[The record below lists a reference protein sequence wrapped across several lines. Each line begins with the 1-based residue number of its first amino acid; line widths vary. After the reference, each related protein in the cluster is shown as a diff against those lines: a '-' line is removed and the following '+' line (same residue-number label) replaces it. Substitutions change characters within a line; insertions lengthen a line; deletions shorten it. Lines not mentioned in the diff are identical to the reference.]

1 MKRSI
6 WILILT
12 GLLLTPAVDRASSQS
27 SGLSASKPLV
37 TAARDMSFR
46 VRAKAALILNMQSGE
61 VLYQKNPTAQ
71 LPVASITK
79 LMTVVT
85 LMSMNPDL
93 TKRIQISRQDVYR
106 ANWTQLKNRE
116 KVYVKDLLYA
126 ALISSVNVAARAL
139 ARASGLPKEAFVE
152 RMNQTAAS
160 IGLLNSH
167 FTEPTGLDAGNV
179 STAVDCS
186 ALLWTALQNDML
198 AEILTTKQENYRT
211 SRRVHDIKTTNRLL
225 RGNQPND
232 DIWESIG
239 SKTGYIRKAG
249 YCLVMRARSQSG
261 DDVIAVVL
269 GGVSSRTRF
278 ADMRRLLN
286 WSLQNIGQQEQIGG

>member
-6 WILILT
+6 WSFVLA
-12 GLLLTPAVDRASSQS
+12 GLLLVPPIDVASAQS
-27 SGLSASKPLV
+27 SDPRTSKPV
-37 TAARDMSFR
+37 ATRDMSFR

-61 VLYQKNPTAQ
+61 VLYRKNPMAR
-71 LPVASITK
+71 LSVASITK
-79 LMTVVT
+79 LMTAVT
-85 LMSMNPDL
+85 LMNMNPDL
-93 TKRIQISRQDVYR
+93 SKRIQISRQDVYR
-106 ANWTQLKNRE
+106 ANWTQLKYRE
-116 KVYVKDLLYA
+116 KVGVKDLLYA
-126 ALISSVNVAARAL
+126 ALISSDNVAARVL
-139 ARASGLPKEAFVE
+139 ARVSGLSNKEFVE

-160 IGLLNSH
+160 LGLLNSR

-179 STAVDCS
+179 STAVDCA
-186 ALLWTALQNDML
+186 ALLWTALQNDVL
-198 AEILTTKQENYRT
+198 SEVLTTKEYTYSTN
-211 SRRVHDIKTTNRLL
+211 RRVHNIKTTNRLL
-225 RGNQPND
+225 RGDQAD
-232 DIWESIG
+232 ADLWESIG

-286 WSLQNIGQQEQIGG
+286 WSLHNIGQQEHIGG